1 MVMATRYARLFRR
14 LRHAIV
20 LSKYTS
26 HHVAIRNGTGATQVD
41 DIAAGVQWLAD
52 QYEDDPHHIGS
63 GTTDCVG
70 RFDDG
75 HLIAATILDV
85 TTSHIRRISNTN
97 ARGTEY
103 AELTVSA
110 LECCDHFGEPR
121 IQEAIRAWRTE
132 QPDNRTHHLH
142 SAAATATAAP
152 NTVTP
157 VRAHPARGAED
168 DDDDSL
174 GARPEGARA
183 EAASPLAAPLRKR
196 ARTPAASPDGDDS
209 NRPVPHSGAQRPRT
223 AQAPAS
229 ASPQTPSQPTQAA
242 TAATAA
248 ANAPPVAPAEDDG
261 GGDTE
266 EEQI

>member
-1 MVMATRYARLFRR
+1 M
-14 LRHAIV
+14 
-20 LSKYTS
+20 
-26 HHVAIRNGTGATQVD
+26 
-41 DIAAGVQWLAD
+41 
-52 QYEDDPHHIGS
+52 
-63 GTTDCVG
+63 
-70 RFDDG
+70 
-75 HLIAATILDV
+75 
-85 TTSHIRRISNTN
+85 TTSHIRSISNTN

-121 IQEAIRAWRTE
+121 IQEAIRAWRAE

-157 VRAHPARGAED
+157 VRAHPARGADD

-196 ARTPAASPDGDDS
+196 ARTPAASPDGSDS

-223 AQAPAS
+223 ALSGPCVGVPADTVAADPS
-229 ASPQTPSQPTQAA
+229 CRRRDCGSQRTP
-242 TAATAA
+242 
-248 ANAPPVAPAEDDG
+248 G
-261 GGDTE
+261 GAGGRRWR
-266 EEQI
+266 Q